1 MYEQYPDPGFNSRLI
16 NPRELDWNYTFVV
29 KTPPTEAP
37 VTLNEV
43 KTFARLDSMDEDDL
57 IEMFIKA
64 ATQATEEYLGRALMQ
79 QTITLRFDWFPGI
92 ISMLPRFLA
101 TSSLPV
107 PLARPPLVN
116 VTEVRTLYEDNSV
129 AAVWP
134 LDQYYW
140 LNGDQAQFVIRRGAV
155 PPINVERYRN
165 GFEIDYI
172 AGYGVI
178 EGATIV
184 QQRIAIPAP
193 IKIGLLIWAAAMYSQ
208 RGRAAAS
215 DPPADALP
223 MLSPYKVIRI

>member
-1 MYEQYPDPGFNSRLI
+1 MYETYPDPSFNSRLI
-16 NPRELDWNYTFVV
+16 NPSELPWNYTFVL
-29 KTPPTEAP
+29 KTAPAGMP
-37 VTLNEV
+37 VTLDEV
-43 KTFARLDSMDEDDL
+43 KTFARLDSMDEDAL

-64 ATQATEEYLGRALMQ
+64 ATSAAEEYLGRALMQ
-79 QTITLRFDWFPGI
+79 QTFTMRFDWFPGI

-116 VTEVRTLYEDNSV
+116 VTEVRTLYEDDTV
-129 AAVWP
+129 AAIWP

-140 LNGDQAQFVIRRGAV
+140 LNGDQAQFVIRRGSV

-172 AGYGVI
+172 SGYGAS
-178 EGATIV
+178 GATV
-184 QQRIAIPAP
+184 AAQREAIPAP

-223 MLSPYKVIRI
+223 MLSPYKVIRL